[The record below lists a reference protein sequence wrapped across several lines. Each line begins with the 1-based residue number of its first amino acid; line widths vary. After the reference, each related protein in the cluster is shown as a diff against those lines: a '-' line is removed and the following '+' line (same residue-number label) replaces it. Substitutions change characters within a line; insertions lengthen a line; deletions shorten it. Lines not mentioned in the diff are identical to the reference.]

1 VIKEF
6 FSNIKLLH
14 WPTLAMIFFILFFIG
29 VVLWVWVFHGKQDY
43 AEVERLPL
51 QEDEDLREDQDR

>member
-1 VIKEF
+1 MIKDF
-6 FSNIKLLH
+6 LSKINLLH

-29 VVLWVWVFHGKQDY
+29 VVLWVWVFHGKKDY

-51 QEDEDLREDQDR
+51 QEDEDLREVKDK